1 MQQGWLQVA
10 GLLMDFCGV
19 ILLAYEWLVA
29 YLAQRREEEIEER
42 GVRELKNLAFQRQS
56 VRDERMGAHLQMV
69 AERAQDRIRREG
81 AEARQGGH
89 RIRLPVFA
97 LAMVL
102 IAGGFLLQ
110 VVGSWPGGL
119 PAFGIGP

>member
-1 MQQGWLQVA
+1 MQQGWVQVA
-10 GLLMDFCGV
+10 GLLTDFCGV
-19 ILLAYEWLVA
+19 MLLAYEWLVA
-29 YLAQRREEEIEER
+29 YLSQRREEEIEAR
-42 GVRELKNLAFQRQS
+42 GTRELKNLAFQQQN

-69 AERAQDRIRREG
+69 AERTQDRIRREG
-81 AEARQGGH
+81 VEARQGGH

-110 VVGSWPGGL
+110 VAGSWPGGI
-119 PAFGIGP
+119 PALGISP